1 MIYSFKK
8 SILKL
13 NYINHYQKLARKAIT
28 TPITTITITQ
38 ITTKSGVYTVC
49 NLVKWTEAIERPRFV
64 AYTLYTLQNLKIYG
78 SLISNY

>member
-49 NLVKWTEAIERPRFV
+49 NLVK
-64 AYTLYTLQNLKIYG
+64 
-78 SLISNY
+78 